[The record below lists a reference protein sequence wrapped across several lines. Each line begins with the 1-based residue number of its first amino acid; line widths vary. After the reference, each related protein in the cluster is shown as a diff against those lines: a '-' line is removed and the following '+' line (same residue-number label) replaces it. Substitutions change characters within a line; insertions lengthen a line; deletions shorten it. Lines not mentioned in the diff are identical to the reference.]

1 MQQSKF
7 DDFIE
12 EMRSSDFLKFK
23 QMLNNYL
30 EEQKTFLIDSII

>member
-12 EMRSSDFLKFK
+12 EMSNSDFLKFK